1 MVVGQCKI
9 HSSAP
14 QLVLWHSMVVVVV
27 VVMAISPSEI
37 GVGGDSEVEQ
47 ATTCRSAHGHCVG
60 IGGIH
65 CLVRILQ
72 QGVRV
77 VA

>member
-27 VVMAISPSEI
+27 VMAISPSEI
-37 GVGGDSEVEQ
+37 SVGGDSEVEQ
-47 ATTCRSAHGHCVG
+47 ATTTCRSAHGHCIG